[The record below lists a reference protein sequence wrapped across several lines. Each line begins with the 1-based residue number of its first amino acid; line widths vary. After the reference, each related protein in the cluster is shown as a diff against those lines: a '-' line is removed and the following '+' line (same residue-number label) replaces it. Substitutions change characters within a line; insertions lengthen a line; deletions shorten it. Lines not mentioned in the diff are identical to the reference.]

1 LSSGPGWGTVTC
13 SYEPGNEL
21 LDSENGEK
29 FLNHL
34 CYYKLH
40 RKDPALWSLQ
50 FIYMNRMAVLRWRH
64 LIHSTI
70 LKITV
75 WLWNSFCPCF
85 QLFI

>member
-1 LSSGPGWGTVTC
+1 VTC

-50 FIYMNRMAVLRWRH
+50 FIYMNRMAVLR
-64 LIHSTI
+64 
-70 LKITV
+70 
-75 WLWNSFCPCF
+75 
-85 QLFI
+85 